1 MRLIIP
7 KTRTGRAFPAPDGSD
22 ADPPFTRRFHPARA
36 ERPRPAAAKGPAC
49 RPARHRDGPHP
60 RRPARAACAAPPGR
74 APPALGCSWSPPR
87 AHARH
92 LCCPARSGQTPAP
105 DPRTPLRSQ
114 PAPSVHAP
122 KQRETVQ
129 SPPTTMRP
137 PPPRKF
143 ARRRRISRPGRALR
157 PGHSEYRA
165 EDSPDRTFRR
175 AISMPTIPAA
185 RDHAFRSS
193 RPREAADIPEES
205 CAGVA
210 PAAQAGQT
218 APPDP
223 HSPPSPRAPSAPAPR
238 RREPC
243 QSPTQHHNAAD
254 HPGGRA
260 PRACPAWPE
269 QAIRRPGLIRTRR
282 TPPRDVAGHP
292 RKLALSHP
300 VSSIGRKRSGGV
312 AE

>member
-137 PPPRKF
+137 PPP
-143 ARRRRISRPGRALR
+143 
-157 PGHSEYRA
+157 EN
-165 EDSPDRTFRR
+165 SP
-175 AISMPTIPAA
+175 
-185 RDHAFRSS
+185 
-193 RPREAADIPEES
+193 
-205 CAGVA
+205 AGVA
-210 PAAQAGQT
+210 FPAPDALSAPAT
-218 APPDP
+218 ANTGLRIHPTG
-223 HSPPSPRAPSAPAPR
+223 HSGARYQCPPSPRRETTHSAPADPARRLISRKSPARAWHRPPR
-238 RREPC
+238 RARLPRLIHIR
-243 QSPTQHHNAAD
+243 P
-254 HPGGRA
+254 P
-260 PRACPAWPE
+260 PRARPAPPPRGGASRASPPPSTTMRLIIPE
-269 QAIRRPGLIRTRR
+269 DARPGLVLLGPSR
-282 TPPRDVAGHP
+282 
-292 RKLALSHP
+292 LSAAP
-300 VSSIGRKRSGGV
+300 
-312 AE
+312 A